1 MYCKGF
7 IKGFNHGFQ
16 YCSNTMGSS
25 CLLNG
30 TCQRNNYE
38 TGFKEETRS
47 ICSVFCEVEPNEHVS
62 ELGGIEG
69 PPKLPA
75 RFGGPILRYQLQRT
89 SFFSTRQSSSS
100 VEEQQLYQLWLHGA
114 SCLSAMLQ
122 VGSMPI
128 IQSMPCSTHAMLRG
142 APLVRVNHSEPR
154 APGGLPDVFRSNR
167 HRGFVGH
174 RSLCDVLRA
183 AEHRH
188 GTPWPWR
195 KR

>member
-16 YCSNTMGSS
+16 YCSNAMGSS

-30 TCQRNNYE
+30 TCQRNNNE

-47 ICSVFCEVEPNEHVS
+47 ICAVFCEVEPNEHVS
-62 ELGGIEG
+62 EPGGIEG

-89 SFFSTRQSSSS
+89 LTLSRGKAAALLKNNSCTSYGFMEQAAS
-100 VEEQQLYQLWLHGA
+100 VPCCRWDPCQ
-114 SCLSAMLQ
+114 
-122 VGSMPI
+122 SMPI
-128 IQSMPCSTHAMLRG
+128 HAILG
-142 APLVRVNHSEPR
+142 ACLWWGASGAGEALPSPR
-154 APGGLPDVFRSNR
+154 APGGLPDVFRSKR

-188 GTPWPWR
+188 GTLWPWW